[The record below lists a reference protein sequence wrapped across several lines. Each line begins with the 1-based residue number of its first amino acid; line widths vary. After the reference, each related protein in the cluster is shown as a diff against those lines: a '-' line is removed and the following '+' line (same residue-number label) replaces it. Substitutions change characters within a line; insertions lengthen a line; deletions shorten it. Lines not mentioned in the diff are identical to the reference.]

1 MAYVIKIAHR
11 VMHKPVKYGYYSLTG
26 TFTKNKAFSRAFES
40 YNQATNHVNTYKM
53 IWADDD
59 AYIINEENDI
69 GTYFS
74 TYDSKRKRMELLI
87 NIFLIPLLPV
97 IILIELYLRLQS
109 YIMELIGKEY
119 R

>member
-1 MAYVIKIAHR
+1 MAYIIKITHR
-11 VMHKPVKYGYYSLTG
+11 VIHKPVKYGYYSLTG
-26 TFTKNKAFSRAFES
+26 TFTQNKGFSRVFES
-40 YNQATNHVNTYKM
+40 YIQATNYVHTYRM

-59 AYIINEENDI
+59 AYIMNEENDI

-74 TYDSKRKRMELLI
+74 TYNSKRKRIELLV

-97 IILIELYLRLQS
+97 IILIELYLRLQL
-109 YIMELIGKEY
+109 YIMKLIDEKN